1 MNRESERDETV
12 PVVPNSS
19 PTSRYA
25 TCPCDSPRMRGGST
39 WFSLK
44 KFWPFQFWDCIGV
57 SVCLR
62 GRRGGGKERELVVGG
77 VVVKKDSTTN

>member
-44 KFWPFQFWDCIGV
+44 NSGLFRFDGGLYRCVFE
-57 SVCLR
+57 R
-62 GRRGGGKERELVVGG
+62 AERGGKEREIVVGG